1 MKSYFQKLFSHKS
14 TWVLLLISLFSI
26 ALSTCRRIITG
37 NSLYTFM
44 IWNLFLA
51 FIPWFLA
58 SIIYIKEVKKIFPL
72 IAIALVWLAFFPNAP
87 YILTDLLHLGN
98 RNWHSAPPW
107 FDLIML
113 LSYAFAGLIYGFV
126 SLQMIEEKIKTDFA
140 CKFAAAVSIAF
151 LYLSGFG
158 VYIGRFLRWNSW
170 DILENLP
177 SLAQDIL
184 HRVRH
189 PFLHARTWGFTLLF
203 GTLLNIIYI
212 IFKQDDL
219 KLSPSCTKC
228 EKSPE

>member
-1 MKSYFQKLFSHKS
+1 MKSYFKELFSHKS
-14 TWVLLLISLFSI
+14 TWVLLAISLFSI
-26 ALSTCRRIITG
+26 ALSICRRVMTG
-37 NSLYTFM
+37 YTLYTFM

-51 FIPWFLA
+51 FVPWFAA
-58 SIIYIKEVKKIFPL
+58 SIIYIKDIKRIVPL
-72 IAIALVWLAFFPNAP
+72 VAIVLVWLPFFPNAP

-126 SLQMIEEKIKTDFA
+126 SLQMIEEKIRANLK
-140 CKFAAAVSIAF
+140 CKFAPVVSAALV
-151 LYLSGFG
+151 YLSGFG

-170 DILENLP
+170 DLLSNLP
-177 SLAQDIL
+177 SVLQDIAQRIRYPL
-184 HRVRH
+184 MHT
-189 PFLHARTWGFTLLF
+189 RTWAFTLLF

-219 KLSPSCTKC
+219 KLSQQ
-228 EKSPE
+228 